1 MDEDRCCLCP
11 LTLEIN
17 RASFDMDESKMS
29 YADFIIFKEHKFLRN
44 IFSSDELS
52 KTDALKDLKTLL
64 EKLVRILKIAVFL
77 QNAFK
82 INEEFHEC
90 FDDGLLDFCRNNYTD
105 RSDFGERKELIGDM
119 KIKNKSNTKI
129 LKFTLQTYAFV
140 YQRLI
145 DFPQGKVDC
154 ETGTTINF
162 LKNTHRIINVKI
174 PLHLSHVTGKI
185 IGYTHDFCNM
195 KVRENQSQFTCIAY
209 NFFGFDMLFLIK
221 GTRLS
226 VLGTKD
232 VNIGGTGL
240 TNINFASI
248 STQVKFI
255 DTMKY
260 FLTSLGQLA
269 CTLDDVEIKRVE
281 NLVFKTTQL
290 FFRGLE
296 TIKTT
301 REKGDFRHNCK

>member
-52 KTDALKDLKTLL
+52 KTDALKDLKTFL
-64 EKLVRILKIAVFL
+64 EKFVNILKIAVFL
-77 QNAFK
+77 QNSFK

-145 DFPQGKVDC
+145 DFPQGKFDC

-162 LKNTHRIINVKI
+162 FKNVHRIINVKI
-174 PLHLSHVTGKI
+174 PLHIYMLRVKLLVTHM
-185 IGYTHDFCNM
+185 T
-195 KVRENQSQFTCIAY
+195 
-209 NFFGFDMLFLIK
+209 
-221 GTRLS
+221 S
-226 VLGTKD
+226 V
-232 VNIGGTGL
+232 I
-240 TNINFASI
+240 
-248 STQVKFI
+248 
-255 DTMKY
+255 
-260 FLTSLGQLA
+260 
-269 CTLDDVEIKRVE
+269 
-281 NLVFKTTQL
+281 
-290 FFRGLE
+290 
-296 TIKTT
+296 
-301 REKGDFRHNCK
+301 